1 MRETKGPP
9 IWVLCAACALSTF
22 TFGVRSDTSH
32 ERNSGA
38 VVTLIKYSIT
48 VSLETNNRASGK
60 RQLSLLQHH
69 ISEHSYVPVNVVIS
83 PKYGKVCKQKET
95 KFFKYLLVLQTF
107 SLHYYYYYSI
117 MSTHIIHTG
126 DMQRLT
132 RHLLSSQR
140 CRSYSLWMKSRCTEI
155 NRYAIRHLKKSA
167 LNDCLQDKPFSY

>member
-69 ISEHSYVPVNVVIS
+69 ISEHSYAPVNVVIS
-83 PKYGKVCKQKET
+83 
-95 KFFKYLLVLQTF
+95 F
-107 SLHYYYYYSI
+107 SLLLLLLNHVN
-117 MSTHIIHTG
+117 THHTHTG

-155 NRYAIRHLKKSA
+155 NRYAIRRLKKSA

>member
-69 ISEHSYVPVNVVIS
+69 ISEHSYAPVNVVIS

-107 SLHYYYYYSI
+107 SLLLLNHVN
-117 MSTHIIHTG
+117 THHTHTG

-155 NRYAIRHLKKSA
+155 NRYAIRRLKKSA